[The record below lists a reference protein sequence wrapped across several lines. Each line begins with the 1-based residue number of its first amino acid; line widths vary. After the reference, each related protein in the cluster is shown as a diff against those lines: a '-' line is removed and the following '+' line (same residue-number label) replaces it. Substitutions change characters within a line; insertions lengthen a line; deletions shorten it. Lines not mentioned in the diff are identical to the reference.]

1 MANNIPEIKK
11 LKMEVLKIRSILY
24 NAKTLPFNVTAMT
37 KEEIENVDEALDY
50 IENNIAESSV
60 EEIQRNT
67 ELKSNID
74 NIEDAER
81 EAEIIRREA
90 DAYAKRVKES
100 ANEDIIRK
108 YKELKLYLNKKSDEL
123 EEKISKT

>member
-11 LKMEVLKIRSILY
+11 LKMEVLKIRSVLY

-67 ELKSNID
+67 ERNPNID

-100 ANEDIIRK
+100 ANEDITRK
-108 YKELKLYLNKKSDEL
+108 YKELKLYLDKKSDEL